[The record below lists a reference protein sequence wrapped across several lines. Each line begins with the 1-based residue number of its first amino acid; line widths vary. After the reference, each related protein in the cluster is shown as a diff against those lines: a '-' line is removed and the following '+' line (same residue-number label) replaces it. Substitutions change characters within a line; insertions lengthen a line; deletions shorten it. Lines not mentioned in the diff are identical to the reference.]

1 MSINNY
7 NVNKQQIKFHKLI
20 VSGYSNRKIKAYNN
34 KLSGFG
40 NLEFDS
46 LSSEKSTKLMLQ
58 IEGRNFSI
66 LTWNLTSL
74 NTIVAVCFS

>member
-1 MSINNY
+1 MPISNY
-7 NVNKQQIKFHKLI
+7 NVNKQQIKFHKRI
-20 VSGYSNRKIKAYNN
+20 VSGYSNRKIKAYSN
-34 KLSGFG
+34 KFSGVG

-46 LSSEKSTKLMLQ
+46 LSSKKSTKLMLQ

-74 NTIVAVCFS
+74 NTIDAVCFS